1 MFKVATSQKTHGGR
15 LSGPML
21 VGWGAM
27 QVAKRVG
34 LAKPLASFALHKIL
48 SEKVKRRA
56 FAGYEPTEHDVFVA
70 TFGKSG
76 TNWMMQIAQQ
86 IAYRGAAEFAHI
98 HDMVPWPDAPAPHCV
113 PLDDPTARDGSPTDL
128 RVIKTHLETD
138 YIPYDEKAVYL
149 TVLRDPKEVLVSA
162 YYFLGGIMG
171 MISHVGIEDW
181 IELSRDSIV
190 TGWSVHAASFWA
202 WRDRPNVLVVNFRE
216 VKEQPRECI
225 ERVASRMGVTLT
237 EAEFE
242 KVIERSS
249 LSYMKAHESQFQPP
263 QAPFTRDENAT
274 LMVRRGMSG
283 DSGELLSREQQKAI
297 DHLCQEKLRE
307 LGSDFPY
314 SDWFDVVT

>member
-1 MFKVATSQKTHGGR
+1 
-15 LSGPML
+15 ML

-27 QVAKRVG
+27 QVAKRIG
-34 LAKPLASFALHKIL
+34 LAKPLASLAFRRML

-56 FAGYEPTEHDVFVA
+56 FAGYEPSEHDVFVT

-98 HDMVPWPDAPAPHCV
+98 HDMVPWPDAPAPSCV
-113 PLDDPTARDGSPTDL
+113 PLDDMTARDGSPTGL
-128 RVIKTHLETD
+128 RVIKTHLETG

-171 MISHVGIEDW
+171 MISHVGIDEW
-181 IELSRDSIV
+181 LELSLDTLA
-190 TGWSVHAASFWA
+190 TGWCVHAASFWA
-202 WRDRPNVLVVNFRE
+202 WRGRPNVLVVNFRE
-216 VKEQPRECI
+216 VKEQSRECI
-225 ERVASRMGVTLT
+225 ERVASKMGVTLT

-249 LSYMKAHESQFQPP
+249 LNYMKAHESQFQPP
-263 QAPFTRDENAT
+263 RAPFTRDENAT
-274 LMVRRGMSG
+274 VMIRRGKSG
-283 DSGELLSREQQKAI
+283 DSGELLSREQQAAI
-297 DHLCQEKLRE
+297 DRFCQENLRE
-307 LGSDFPY
+307 LGSDLPY
-314 SDWFDVVT
+314 SDWFDVVA